1 MLVADDDRKNAEN
14 EDMSPTAK
22 HSIGAKDE

>member
-1 MLVADDDRKNAEN
+1 MLVADNNRKNAEN
-14 EDMSPTAK
+14 EDISSTTK